1 MNKRRSLFSTCLLA
15 ALLVTLLLVGC
26 SLQKPKDQHWDAKP
40 SVYIDGVLYG
50 TTGMS
55 VTYRTDDTPENGG
68 RVDGTV
74 TSTVESWEYPAED
87 DQSNFGTGHAYRF
100 GEDGTVEVFFSK
112 WVIFEAYND
121 Q

>member
-1 MNKRRSLFSTCLLA
+1 MLKRKNRLCALMLA
-15 ALLVTLLLVGC
+15 ALSVTLLLAGC
-26 SLQKPKDQHWDAKP
+26 TQEEPEEQHSAAKP

-50 TTGMS
+50 TTGTS

-87 DQSNFGTGHAYRF
+87 DQSNFGTGYAYRW

-112 WVIFEAYND
+112 WVIFEAYDD